1 MEIKKELNKGGRGTI
16 KIVIINYKMGNV
28 RRVYNALKYVG
39 ADPIIVKDPSEV
51 KGNKIVIP
59 GVGAFG
65 DGMKNLNP
73 FIPKIREAVTSHAPV
88 LGICLRLQMFFEES
102 EEAPK
107 VEGLGLL
114 KGIIRKIRTPQ
125 NLPQIGWNYLEIRN
139 KTCPLFKEINNGC
152 VYFVN
157 SYHPFPEENIVVAT
171 TEYGTEI
178 NASVWKNHLFGTQFH
193 PEKSG
198 ELGLQILKN
207 FVEL

>member
-1 MEIKKELNKGGRGTI
+1 
-16 KIVIINYKMGNV
+16 MGNV
-28 RRVYNALKYVG
+28 RSVYNALKYVG

-59 GVGAFG
+59 GVGAFRE
-65 DGMKNLNP
+65 GMKNLNP
-73 FIPKIREAVTSHAPV
+73 FIPKIREAATSHTPV
-88 LGICLRLQMFFEES
+88 LGICLGLQMFFEES

-114 KGIIRKIRTPQ
+114 KGKIRKIRTSQ
-125 NLPQIGWNYLEIRN
+125 NLPQIGWNFLEIRN
-139 KTCPLFKEINNGC
+139 KTCPLFKEIKNGY
-152 VYFVN
+152 VYFVH

-178 NASVWKNHLFGTQFH
+178 NASVWKNHLFGMQFH

-198 ELGLQILKN
+198 EMGLQILKN